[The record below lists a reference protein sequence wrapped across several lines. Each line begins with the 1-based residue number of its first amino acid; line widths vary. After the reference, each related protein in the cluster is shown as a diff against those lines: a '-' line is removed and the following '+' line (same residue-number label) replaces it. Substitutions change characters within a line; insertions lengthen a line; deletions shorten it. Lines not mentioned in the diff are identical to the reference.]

1 MSERLFDALETCLQA
16 LEQGETIDAA
26 LARFPALAADLRPI
40 LEASLHA
47 RTLGGSPLPEGIQ
60 RRGRARLLQRA
71 AEMREAKHAPRRS
84 WLVQFRPLAVA
95 LMLVIFFLS
104 GTGLVRASTT
114 SLPGD
119 NLYPVKRTWE
129 DVRLIFAFNPQ
140 ERETIELEY
149 ETERLHEIN
158 ELLVEGRAE
167 PISFSG
173 YVTAQT
179 DSQWTVSGIPVAIS
193 AQTVL
198 SGEPVTIG
206 TAVTVYGITTLAGS
220 VEAHS
225 INTVPAGTPIP
236 TPKPEDENE
245 PDDDDD
251 DEGGESRQK
260 PEPRESSDNEAND
273 SGEDSESGEK
283 SKVEGIIQSIN
294 GDIWIVDGQTVN
306 VSGAEIVGTPAPGA
320 TVTIEGYVDANGVF
334 VATNVVLGDSGGN
347 GSDDNSDSLD
357 GDSNDDKNDDSD
369 NGDDSDN
376 NNDSNNGDD
385 SDNNDDSNNDSDFG
399 GDDLPDNDD

>member
-40 LEASLHA
+40 LETSLHA
-47 RTLGGSPLPEGIQ
+47 RTLGGLPLPEGIQ
-60 RRGRARLLQRA
+60 HRGRARLLQRA

-95 LMLVIFFLS
+95 LMLVVFFLS
-104 GTGLVRASTT
+104 GTGLVRASSVT
-114 SLPGD
+114 LPGD
-119 NLYPVKRTWE
+119 SLYPVKRTWE
-129 DVRLIFAFNPQ
+129 DVRLLFTFEKVQRVNL
-140 ERETIELEY
+140 EMEY
-149 ETERLHEIN
+149 ETERLGEIG
-158 ELLVEGRAE
+158 ELLAEGRIE

-179 DSQWTVSGIPVAIS
+179 DSQWTVSGIPVAIT

-198 SGEPVTIG
+198 SGEPVTVG
-206 TAVTVYGITTLAGS
+206 TAVTVYGMTTLAGS

-245 PDDDDD
+245 PDDD
-251 DEGGESRQK
+251 EGGESLQET
-260 PEPRESSDNEAND
+260 EPRASSDNEAND
-273 SGEDSESGEK
+273 SGQDSQSGEK
-283 SKVEGIIQSIN
+283 SKVEGVIQSIS
-294 GDIWIVDGQTVN
+294 GDIWIINGQSVDVN
-306 VSGAEIVGTPAPGA
+306 GAEIVGAPAPGA

-334 VATNVVLGDSGGN
+334 VATKVILGNSGGS

-369 NGDDSDN
+369 NL
-376 NNDSNNGDD
+376 
-385 SDNNDDSNNDSDFG
+385 DDSNNDSDSG
-399 GDDLPDNDD
+399 GDDLPDHDD

>member
-40 LEASLHA
+40 LETSLHA
-47 RTLGGSPLPEGIQ
+47 RTLGGLPLPEGIQ
-60 RRGRARLLQRA
+60 HRGRARLLQRA

-84 WLVQFRPLAVA
+84 WLVQFRPLVA
-95 LMLVIFFLS
+95 AFLLLLIFIS
-104 GTGLVRASTT
+104 STGLVRASSVT
-114 SLPGD
+114 LPGD
-119 NLYPVKRTWE
+119 SLYPIKRTWE
-129 DVRLIFAFNPQ
+129 DVRLLFTFEKVQRVNL
-140 ERETIELEY
+140 EMEY
-149 ETERLHEIN
+149 ETERLGEIG
-158 ELLVEGRAE
+158 ELLAEGRIE

-179 DSQWTVSGIPVAIS
+179 DSQWTVSGIPVAIT

-198 SGEPVTIG
+198 SGEPVTVG
-206 TAVTVYGITTLAGS
+206 TAVTVYGMTTLAGS

-245 PDDDDD
+245 PDDD
-251 DEGGESRQK
+251 EGGESLQET
-260 PEPRESSDNEAND
+260 EPRASSDNEAND
-273 SGEDSESGEK
+273 SGQDSQSGEK
-283 SKVEGIIQSIN
+283 SKVEGVIQSIS

-369 NGDDSDN
+369 NL
-376 NNDSNNGDD
+376 
-385 SDNNDDSNNDSDFG
+385 DDSNNDSDSG
-399 GDDLPDNDD
+399 GDDLPDHDD

>member
-40 LEASLHA
+40 LETSLHA
-47 RTLGGSPLPEGIQ
+47 RTLGGLPLPEGIQ
-60 RRGRARLLQRA
+60 HRGRARLLQRA

-95 LMLVIFFLS
+95 LMLVVFFLS

-129 DVRLIFAFNPQ
+129 DVRLLFTFEKVQRVNL
-140 ERETIELEY
+140 EMEY
-149 ETERLHEIN
+149 ETERLGEIG
-158 ELLVEGRAE
+158 ELLAEGRIE

-179 DSQWTVSGIPVAIS
+179 DSQWTVSGIPVAIT

-198 SGEPVTIG
+198 SGEPVTVG
-206 TAVTVYGITTLAGS
+206 TAVTVYGMTTLAGS

-245 PDDDDD
+245 PDDD
-251 DEGGESRQK
+251 EGGESLQET
-260 PEPRESSDNEAND
+260 EPRASSDNEAND
-273 SGEDSESGEK
+273 SGQDSQSGEK
-283 SKVEGIIQSIN
+283 SKVEGVIQSIS
-294 GDIWIVDGQTVN
+294 GDIWIINGQSVDVN
-306 VSGAEIVGTPAPGA
+306 GAEIVGTPAPGA

-334 VATNVVLGDSGGN
+334 VATNVVLGDSGGS

-369 NGDDSDN
+369 NL
-376 NNDSNNGDD
+376 
-385 SDNNDDSNNDSDFG
+385 DDSNNDSDSG
-399 GDDLPDNDD
+399 GDDLPDHDD

>member
-40 LEASLHA
+40 LETSLHA
-47 RTLGGSPLPEGIQ
+47 RTLGGLPLPEGIQ
-60 RRGRARLLQRA
+60 HRGRARLLQRA
-71 AEMREAKHAPRRS
+71 AEMREAKRAPRRS

-95 LMLVIFFLS
+95 LMLVVFFLS

-129 DVRLIFAFNPQ
+129 DVRLLFTFEKVQRVNL
-140 ERETIELEY
+140 EMEY
-149 ETERLHEIN
+149 ETERLGEIG
-158 ELLVEGRAE
+158 ELLAEGRIE

-179 DSQWTVSGIPVAIS
+179 DSQWTVSGIPVAIT

-198 SGEPVTIG
+198 SGEPVTVG
-206 TAVTVYGITTLAGS
+206 TAVTVYGMTTLAGS

-245 PDDDDD
+245 PDDD
-251 DEGGESRQK
+251 EGGESLQET
-260 PEPRESSDNEAND
+260 EPRASSDNEAND
-273 SGEDSESGEK
+273 SGQDSQSGEK
-283 SKVEGIIQSIN
+283 SKVEGVIQSIS
-294 GDIWIVDGQTVN
+294 GDIWIINGQSVDVN
-306 VSGAEIVGTPAPGA
+306 GAEIVGAPAPGA

-334 VATNVVLGDSGGN
+334 VATKVILGNSGGS

-369 NGDDSDN
+369 NL
-376 NNDSNNGDD
+376 
-385 SDNNDDSNNDSDFG
+385 DDSNNDSDSG
-399 GDDLPDNDD
+399 GDDLPDHDD

>member
-40 LEASLHA
+40 LETSLHA
-47 RTLGGSPLPEGIQ
+47 RTLGGLPLPEGIQ
-60 RRGRARLLQRA
+60 HRGRARLLQRA

-95 LMLVIFFLS
+95 LMLVVFFLS

-129 DVRLIFAFNPQ
+129 DVRLLFTFEKVQRVNL
-140 ERETIELEY
+140 EMEY
-149 ETERLHEIN
+149 ETERLGEIG
-158 ELLVEGRAE
+158 ELLAEGRIE

-179 DSQWTVSGIPVAIS
+179 DSQWTVSGIPVAIT

-198 SGEPVTIG
+198 SGEPVTVG
-206 TAVTVYGITTLAGS
+206 TAVTVYGMTTLAGS

-245 PDDDDD
+245 PDDD
-251 DEGGESRQK
+251 EGGESLQET
-260 PEPRESSDNEAND
+260 EPRASSDNEAND
-273 SGEDSESGEK
+273 SGQDSQSGEK
-283 SKVEGIIQSIN
+283 SKVEGVIQSIS
-294 GDIWIVDGQTVN
+294 GDIWIINGQSVDVN
-306 VSGAEIVGTPAPGA
+306 GAEIVGAPAPGA

-334 VATNVVLGDSGGN
+334 VATKVILGNSGGS

-369 NGDDSDN
+369 NL
-376 NNDSNNGDD
+376 
-385 SDNNDDSNNDSDFG
+385 DDSNNDSDSG
-399 GDDLPDNDD
+399 GDDLPDHDD

>member
-40 LEASLHA
+40 LETSLHA
-47 RTLGGSPLPEGIQ
+47 RTLGGLPLPEGIQ
-60 RRGRARLLQRA
+60 HRGRARLLQRA

-95 LMLVIFFLS
+95 LMLVVFFLS

-129 DVRLIFAFNPQ
+129 DVRLLFTFEKVQRVNL
-140 ERETIELEY
+140 EMEY
-149 ETERLHEIN
+149 ETERLGEIG
-158 ELLVEGRAE
+158 ELLAEGRIE

-198 SGEPVTIG
+198 SGEPVTVG
-206 TAVTVYGITTLAGS
+206 TAVTVYGMTTLAGS

-245 PDDDDD
+245 PDDD
-251 DEGGESRQK
+251 EGGESLQET
-260 PEPRESSDNEAND
+260 EPRASSDNEAND
-273 SGEDSESGEK
+273 SGQDSQSGEK
-283 SKVEGIIQSIN
+283 SKVEGVIQSIS
-294 GDIWIVDGQTVN
+294 GDIWIINGQSVDVN
-306 VSGAEIVGTPAPGA
+306 GAEIVGAPAPGA

-334 VATNVVLGDSGGN
+334 VATKVILGNSGGS

-369 NGDDSDN
+369 NL
-376 NNDSNNGDD
+376 
-385 SDNNDDSNNDSDFG
+385 DDSNNDSDSG
-399 GDDLPDNDD
+399 GDDLPDHDD

>member
-40 LEASLHA
+40 LETSLHA
-47 RTLGGSPLPEGIQ
+47 RTLGGLPLPEGIQ
-60 RRGRARLLQRA
+60 HRGRARLLQRA

-95 LMLVIFFLS
+95 LMLVVFFLS
-104 GTGLVRASTT
+104 GTGLVRASSVT
-114 SLPGD
+114 LPGD
-119 NLYPVKRTWE
+119 SLYPIKRTWE
-129 DVRLIFAFNPQ
+129 DVRLLFTFEKVQRVNL
-140 ERETIELEY
+140 EMEY
-149 ETERLHEIN
+149 ETERLGEIG
-158 ELLVEGRAE
+158 ELLAEGRIE

-179 DSQWTVSGIPVAIS
+179 DSQWTVSGIPVAIT

-198 SGEPVTIG
+198 SGEPVTVG
-206 TAVTVYGITTLAGS
+206 TAVTVYGMTTLAGS

-245 PDDDDD
+245 PDDD
-251 DEGGESRQK
+251 EGGESLQET
-260 PEPRESSDNEAND
+260 EPRASSDNEAND
-273 SGEDSESGEK
+273 SGQDSQSGEK
-283 SKVEGIIQSIN
+283 SKVEGVIQSIS
-294 GDIWIVDGQTVN
+294 GDIWIINGQSVDVN
-306 VSGAEIVGTPAPGA
+306 GAEIVGAPAPGA

-334 VATNVVLGDSGGN
+334 VATNVVLGNSGGN

-369 NGDDSDN
+369 NL
-376 NNDSNNGDD
+376 
-385 SDNNDDSNNDSDFG
+385 DDSNNDSDSG
-399 GDDLPDNDD
+399 GDDLPDHDD

>member
-40 LEASLHA
+40 LETSLHA
-47 RTLGGSPLPEGIQ
+47 RTLGGLPLPEGIQ
-60 RRGRARLLQRA
+60 HRGRARLLQRA

-95 LMLVIFFLS
+95 LMLVVFFLS

-129 DVRLIFAFNPQ
+129 DVRLLFTFEKVQRVNL
-140 ERETIELEY
+140 EMEY
-149 ETERLHEIN
+149 ETERLGEIG
-158 ELLVEGRAE
+158 ELLAEGRIE

-179 DSQWTVSGIPVAIS
+179 DSQWTVSGIPVAIT

-198 SGEPVTIG
+198 SGEPVTVG
-206 TAVTVYGITTLAGS
+206 TAVTVYGMTTLAGS

-245 PDDDDD
+245 PDDD
-251 DEGGESRQK
+251 EGGESLQET
-260 PEPRESSDNEAND
+260 EPRASSDNEAND
-273 SGEDSESGEK
+273 SGQDSQSGEK
-283 SKVEGIIQSIN
+283 SKVEGVIQSIS
-294 GDIWIVDGQTVN
+294 GDIWIINGQSVDVN
-306 VSGAEIVGTPAPGA
+306 GAEIVGVPAPGV

-334 VATNVVLGDSGGN
+334 VATKVILGNSGGS

-369 NGDDSDN
+369 NL
-376 NNDSNNGDD
+376 
-385 SDNNDDSNNDSDFG
+385 DDSNNDSDSG
-399 GDDLPDNDD
+399 GDDLPDHDD